1 MLPFQFP
8 GSLSWAASPSALTD
22 FESEASIA
30 FQFHFHMVCRSA
42 THIAFSSIDYKLHC
56 ERLFDLECRMVVIV
70 MYKVP
75 TTMPCLTCGTEMVYD
90 SRTRL
95 VTLPEGSKACLEVES
110 LEGVYNT
117 TSFRVSCEG
126 GACGYGN
133 LFNTGYGTD
142 TAALSSTLFNNG
154 YACGSCY
161 QIKCVQSPGCFA
173 GYPLTTVTATNLCPP
188 NWAQD
193 SNNGG
198 WCNPPRTHFDMS
210 KPAFMKIAQWK
221 AGIVPVMYRRVPC
234 VRQGGLQ
241 FAFQVNGYWLLV
253 YVVNVGGGGD
263 VSGMWVKGTETGWIS
278 MSHNWG
284 ASYQAFATL
293 SGQALSF
300 KVTSYTTKQTLIAY
314 NVAPSNWNVGMTY
327 KANVNFH

>member
-1 MLPFQFP
+1 MSF
-8 GSLSWAASPSALTD
+8 SLHSWSIAFFLIGWTMSIVGTSNAADYSTAAIFSPSAWALAHATFYGD
-22 FESEASIA
+22 ESA
-30 FQFHFHMVCRSA
+30 SA
-42 THIAFSSIDYKLHC
+42 T
-56 ERLFDLECRMVVIV
+56 M
-70 MYKVP
+70 
-75 TTMPCLTCGTEMVYD
+75 
-90 SRTRL
+90 
-95 VTLPEGSKACLEVES
+95 
-110 LEGVYNT
+110 
-117 TSFRVSCEG
+117 G

-161 QIKCVQSPGCFA
+161 QIKCAQSSWCFK
-173 GYPLTTVTATNLCPP
+173 GYPFTTVTATNLCPP
-188 NWAQD
+188 NWAED

-241 FAFQVNGYWLLV
+241 FAFQGNGYWLLV
-253 YVVNVGGGGD
+253 YVMNVGGAGD
-263 VSGMWVKGTETGWIS
+263 ISGMWVKGTKTGWIS

-314 NVAPSNWNVGMTY
+314 NVAPANWNVGMTY